1 VTERGHDTLARLA
14 DLSQALAQ
22 SANIEATLKEAVTRI
37 AAYMEA
43 EAASLFMLDEAREQL
58 ICRACAGP
66 VNVVGMRLP
75 LGKGIVGRTLAENAP
90 QLVADALKDPDFAG
104 QVDRATGFSTHTTAS
119 APLNTAEGAIGVLQ
133 VINKTGER
141 MFDERDLDVLR
152 LLAAPTALAINNA
165 RMAVQLV
172 EQERLKREFQLA
184 RRLQKSLL
192 PKRQRSSFPLIGV
205 NIPAREISGDFFDY
219 FELPD
224 GRIGFTAGDVSGK
237 GMDAALLMV
246 RAQSLLRWL
255 GKSQARPANW
265 LERAN
270 EELTEGMTRG
280 MFVCAIVGYY
290 SPDSTQVEWANA
302 GFPPALMRFG
312 DGAIEEF
319 QADGPPLGILAG
331 LQYAERQ
338 LKVGAGTL
346 YFFSDGVTDVRD
358 ANKGLIGVEGVKK
371 LINDFAE
378 EPAEQRLRAIVSYL
392 RRLSLADDTTILLIE
407 DRTRLR
413 DSRLL
418 ELGFT
423 SEPENLRL
431 VRAALSDALTRAQLD
446 EKLVQLMILVV
457 DEACANIIRH
467 AYLGDR
473 DGKIELKVSL
483 RGAELEFRLRD
494 YAAKV
499 DRACMKPR
507 DLSEVRPG
515 GLGIN
520 LIDSVMDRWHLR
532 KPADGAGNILVM
544 VKKVAQADQSGNE

>member
-1 VTERGHDTLARLA
+1 MIDSGGDTLSRLA

-22 SANIEATLKEAVTRI
+22 SLNIEATLKEAVTRI

-43 EAASLFMLDEAREQL
+43 EAASLFLLDDGREQL

-75 LGKGIVGRTLAENAP
+75 LGKGIVGRTLALNSP
-90 QLVADALKDPDFAG
+90 QLVTDAASDPDFAG
-104 QVDRATGFSTHTTAS
+104 QVDRATGFSTRTTAS

-141 MFDERDLDVLR
+141 QFDERDRDVLR

-165 RMAVQLV
+165 RMAGQLI

-192 PKRQRSSFPLIGV
+192 PKRQRHSFPLIGI
-205 NIPAREISGDFFDY
+205 NIPAREISGDFYDY

-255 GKSQARPANW
+255 GKSMVTPTHW

-280 MFVCAIVGYY
+280 MFVCAVVGYF
-290 SPDSTQVEWANA
+290 SPDSTHVEWANA
-302 GFPPALMRFG
+302 GFPPALMRFD
-312 DGAIEEF
+312 DGVIEEF
-319 QADGPPLGILAG
+319 QADGPPLGIMTG
-331 LQYAERQ
+331 MHYAERQ
-338 LKVGAGTL
+338 IRLGAGTL

-358 ANKGLIGVEGVKK
+358 VSRGLLGVEGVKK
-371 LINDFAE
+371 LINDFAG

-392 RRLSLADDTTILLIE
+392 RHLSLPDDTTILLIE
-407 DRTRLR
+407 DRQRLR

-423 SEPENLRL
+423 SEPANLRA
-431 VRAALSDALTRAQLD
+431 VRAALSDALTRAHVD
-446 EKLVQLMILVV
+446 EKLVQLLILVI

-467 AYLGDR
+467 AYQGDP
-473 DGKIELKVSL
+473 DGKIELKVSIK
-483 RGAELEFRLRD
+483 GAELEFLLRD
-494 YAAKV
+494 FAAPV
-499 DRACMKPR
+499 DRSCIKPR
-507 DLSEVRPG
+507 DLDEIRPG

-520 LIDSVMDRWHLR
+520 LIDSVMDRWQLR
-532 KPADGAGNILVM
+532 KPASGVGNVM
-544 VKKVAQADQSGNE
+544 VLAKRFRESAN

>member
-1 VTERGHDTLARLA
+1 MSDRSSDTLSRLA

-22 SANIEATLKEAVTRI
+22 SLNIEATLKEAVTRI

-43 EAASLFMLDEAREQL
+43 EAASLFLLDDSREQL

-75 LGKGIVGRTLAENAP
+75 LGKGIVGRTLALNAP
-90 QLVADALKDPDFAG
+90 QLVADAARDPDFAG

-141 MFDERDLDVLR
+141 RFDEMDRDVLR

-165 RMAVQLV
+165 RMAGQLI

-192 PKRQRSSFPLIGV
+192 PKRQRASFPLLGI
-205 NIPAREISGDFFDY
+205 NIPAREISGDFFDF

-224 GRIGFTAGDVSGK
+224 GRIAFTAGDVSGK

-255 GKSQARPANW
+255 GKSMLAPAAW
-265 LERAN
+265 LEHAN
-270 EELTEGMTRG
+270 EELSEGMTRG
-280 MFVCAIVGYY
+280 MFVCAIVGYFW
-290 SPDSTQVEWANA
+290 PDSTHVEWANA
-302 GFPPALMRFG
+302 GFPPALMRFD
-312 DGAIEEF
+312 DGVIEEF
-319 QADGPPLGILAG
+319 LADGPPLGIMSG
-331 LQYAERQ
+331 MHYAERQ
-338 LKVGAGTL
+338 LKIGAGTL

-358 ANKGLIGVEGVKK
+358 ASQGLLGVEGVKK
-371 LINDFAE
+371 LINDYAD

-407 DRTRLR
+407 DRQRLR

-431 VRAALSDALTRAQLD
+431 VRAALSDALTRAEVD
-446 EKLVQLMILVV
+446 EKLVQLLILVV

-467 AYLGDR
+467 AYQGNPE
-473 DGKIELKVSL
+473 GKIELKVSVK
-483 RGAELEFRLRD
+483 GAELEIQLRD
-494 YAAKV
+494 YAPTV
-499 DRACMKPR
+499 DRACLKPR
-507 DLSEVRPG
+507 DLDEVRPG

-520 LIDSVMDRWHLR
+520 LIDSVMDRWQLR
-532 KPADGAGNILVM
+532 KPAQGVGNVLVM
-544 VKKVAQADQSGNE
+544 AKKFREMG